1 MRYFYVIALLMF
13 GFSINA
19 QEIITFKK
27 YEDLEKYLTENKSQP
42 LVVNFW
48 ATWCGPCIKE
58 LPYFEQLHQQNKL
71 VKVITV
77 SLDFEKDFDTKLKAF
92 LKKKQ
97 YTFITTFLAAKDYNN
112 WISKVNPDWSGS
124 IPATLIINKENSV
137 FVEQDF
143 SSFEELNN
151 HVNKSINKKQK

>member
-1 MRYFYVIALLMF
+1 MVL
-13 GFSINA
+13 SWSSNA

-27 YEDLEKYLTENKSQP
+27 YEELEKYLDENKTQP

-48 ATWCGPCIKE
+48 ATWCAPCVKE
-58 LPYFEQLHQQNKL
+58 LPYFEQLNKENKS

-77 SLDFEKDFDTKLKAF
+77 SLDFEKDFDTKLKTF
-92 LKKKQ
+92 LNKKK

-112 WISKVNPDWSGS
+112 WISKVDDDWSGS
-124 IPATLIINKENSV
+124 IPATLIINGDKKI
-137 FVEQDF
+137 FVEKDF

-151 HVNKSINKKQK
+151 HVTKSINQ

>member
-1 MRYFYVIALLMF
+1 MRYFCFILFLMM
-13 GFSINA
+13 GLSSNA

-27 YEDLEKYLTENKSQP
+27 YEDLAKYLDENKTQP

-48 ATWCGPCIKE
+48 ATWCAPCVKE
-58 LPYFEQLHQQNKL
+58 LPYFEQLNKENKS

-77 SLDFEKDFDTKLKAF
+77 SLDFEKDFETKLKTF
-92 LKKKQ
+92 LNKKK

-112 WISKVNPDWSGS
+112 WISKVDEDWSGS
-124 IPATLIINKENSV
+124 IPATLIINGDKKI
-137 FVEQDF
+137 FVETDF

-151 HVNKSINKKQK
+151 HVTKSINQ

>member
-1 MRYFYVIALLMF
+1 MMGL
-13 GFSINA
+13 SSNA

-27 YEDLEKYLTENKSQP
+27 YEDLAKYLDENKTQP

-48 ATWCGPCIKE
+48 ATWCAPCVKE
-58 LPYFEQLHQQNKL
+58 LPYFEQLNKENKS

-77 SLDFEKDFDTKLKAF
+77 SLDFEKDFETKLKTF
-92 LKKKQ
+92 LNKKK

-112 WISKVNPDWSGS
+112 WISKVDEDWSGS
-124 IPATLIINKENSV
+124 IPATLIINGDKKI
-137 FVEQDF
+137 FVETDF

-151 HVNKSINKKQK
+151 HVTKSINQ